1 MFKNTTRRGLAIG
14 AAIAVAFSG
23 LVTSPAQAAGEVVF
37 VPSAGTSYNTFVT
50 ENFTLQ
56 ASLAPGQ
63 VAANAVQLKYKIDKA
78 AGATVSYAVATSE
91 YFLKLTV

>member
-23 LVTSPAQAAGEVVF
+23 LVTSPAQAAGEVVLA
-37 VPSAGTSYNTFVT
+37 PSAGTAYNTFVT

-63 VAANAVQLKYKIDKA
+63 VAANAVQMKYKIEKP
-78 AGATVSYAVATSE
+78 AGVTVSYGVSTSA
-91 YFLKLTV
+91 